1 MRMRQSMAQ
10 LEREFEEEA
19 VLDRRR
25 REHLRKQAIKRTRK
39 RRREKIE
46 RGQQFRFLL
55 LMASIA
61 LTVVVVTV
69 AMFETL
75 AWLMG

>member
-10 LEREFEEEA
+10 LEREFEEQA

-25 REHLRKQAIKRTRK
+25 REQLRRQAIKRTRK

-61 LTVVVVTV
+61 LPVVVVTV
-69 AMFETL
+69 AMFDTL
-75 AWLMG
+75 AWRMG

>member
-1 MRMRQSMAQ
+1 MRQSLAQ
-10 LEREFEEEA
+10 LERDFEQQAILE
-19 VLDRRR
+19 RRR
-25 REHLRKQAIKRTRK
+25 REQLRRQAVERTRV
-39 RRREKIE
+39 RRRAKIE
-46 RGQQFRFLL
+46 KGQKLRFLL

-69 AMFETL
+69 VMFQTL

>member
-1 MRMRQSMAQ
+1 MRMRQSLAQ
-10 LEREFEEEA
+10 LERDFEQEA
-19 VLDRRR
+19 VIERRR
-25 REHLRKQAIKRTRK
+25 REQLRRQAAERTRV
-39 RRREKIE
+39 RRRAKIE
-46 RGQQFRFLL
+46 KGQQFGFLL

-69 AMFETL
+69 VMFETL

>member
-1 MRMRQSMAQ
+1 MRQSLAQ
-10 LEREFEEEA
+10 LERDFEQEA
-19 VLDRRR
+19 VLERRR
-25 REHLRKQAIKRTRK
+25 REQLRRQATERTRV
-39 RRREKIE
+39 RRRAKIE
-46 RGQQFRFLL
+46 KGQQLRFLL

>member
-1 MRMRQSMAQ
+1 MRMRQSLAQ
-10 LEREFEEEA
+10 LERDFEQEA
-19 VLDRRR
+19 VLERRR
-25 REHLRKQAIKRTRK
+25 RDQLRRQAIERTRV
-39 RRREKIE
+39 RRRAKIE
-46 RGQQFRFLL
+46 KGQQSRFLL

>member
-1 MRMRQSMAQ
+1 MRMRQSLAQ
-10 LEREFEEEA
+10 LERDFEQEA
-19 VLDRRR
+19 VLERRR
-25 REHLRKQAIKRTRK
+25 REQLRRQAVERTRV
-39 RRREKIE
+39 RRRAKIE
-46 RGQQFRFLL
+46 KGQQLRFLL

-69 AMFETL
+69 VMFETL